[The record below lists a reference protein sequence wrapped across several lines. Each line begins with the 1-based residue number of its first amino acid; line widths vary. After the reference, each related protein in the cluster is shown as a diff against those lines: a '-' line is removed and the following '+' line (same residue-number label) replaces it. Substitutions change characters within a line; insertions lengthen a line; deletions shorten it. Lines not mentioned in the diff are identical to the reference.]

1 MPAAEM
7 KRRSSSEL
15 TAPKATAVHT
25 LRLRAIDTLPA
36 GVGQKMDA
44 AEFIVGGE
52 KFQVRVY
59 LGGEKEEDKE
69 HVSLYLRYC
78 GSRDGVETSY
88 TLAMRRADRAEPVEG
103 LTFSLIKFATRN
115 DNEKKWVSN
124 WGNSQFARR
133 SELFDGWA
141 AGVAKDVTIE
151 AEVTVWGEA
160 KASSLELEEDEVA
173 KPADQVMVPMPALG
187 SSFLDLLES
196 GDLADVKLKSG
207 DATVYAHKL
216 ILSARSPVFAA
227 MFERGMAEAEASEVT
242 LEGVT
247 PHSLYSLVHFLYSEE
262 LREGAM
268 DEAEAL
274 LAAADQYEVPR
285 LVALCERELC
295 GVISQGNAARLLVLA
310 DRHRA
315 AQLKEACL
323 DYIALHAEG
332 VMTSEGWQQLG
343 TQPNLLQELFAHKA
357 GVRKRPAGASG
368 GGEGAQP
375 QSKRQRTTQ

>member
-1 MPAAEM
+1 MGA
-7 KRRSSSEL
+7 
-15 TAPKATAVHT
+15 
-25 LRLRAIDTLPA
+25 RL
-36 GVGQKMDA
+36 
-44 AEFIVGGE
+44 
-52 KFQVRVY
+52 
-59 LGGEKEEDKE
+59 
-69 HVSLYLRYC
+69 
-78 GSRDGVETSY
+78 
-88 TLAMRRADRAEPVEG
+88 
-103 LTFSLIKFATRN
+103 KFA
-115 DNEKKWVSN
+115 K
-124 WGNSQFARR
+124 AP
-133 SELFDGWA
+133 ELFDGWA
-141 AGVAKDVTIE
+141 AGVAKDMTIE

-160 KASSLELEEDEVA
+160 KASSLVLGEDEVA
-173 KPADQVMVPMPALG
+173 NPADQVMVPPPALG
-187 SSFLDLLES
+187 SSLLALLES
-196 GDLADVKLKSG
+196 GDLADIKLKS
-207 DATVYAHKL
+207 DAATVYAHKL

-227 MFERGMAEAEASEVT
+227 MFGRGMAEAEAREVT

-247 PHSLYSLVHFLYSEE
+247 PYSLYSLVHFLYSEE

-323 DYIALHAEG
+323 DYIALHAEA

-343 TQPNLLQELFAHKA
+343 TQPTLLQELFAHTA
-357 GVRKRPAGASG
+357 GARKRPSG
-368 GGEGAQP
+368 GAAGGGQP